1 MSNMKIIAIGMFAAA
16 LSASPAAAQDASS
29 LWYVH
34 GGLTRLSL
42 ADKIKLNFAGA
53 PVPGAG
59 IHTKPSYTPTIQ
71 AGRFIGQ
78 HVAIALTVGLP
89 PHIDIQGRGALQP
102 FGKLAE
108 TTYGPAVLSLQY
120 HPVRTGPVQPYV
132 GAGAAYMII
141 FSTKDAAFQ
150 NVHIANDLAPALEG
164 GTDVMIGRS
173 IGFFVDAKKAFLRTT
188 ATGTFGG
195 APVVG
200 KVRLDPWAFTGGIS
214 VHF

>member
-1 MSNMKIIAIGMFAAA
+1 MFTTKTLAIGMFAAA
-16 LSASPAAAQDASS
+16 LYASPAAAQEAPTN
-29 LWYVH
+29 WYVH

-42 ADKIKLNFAGA
+42 ADEIKLNFAGA
-53 PVPGAG
+53 PVPGAD
-59 IHTKPSYTPTIQ
+59 IHTKPSYTPTVQ
-71 AGRFIGQ
+71 VGRYVG
-78 HVAIALTVGLP
+78 HNVAVSLTVGLP
-89 PHIDIQGRGALQP
+89 PHIEIQGRGTLQP

-108 TTYGPAVLSLQY
+108 TTYGPCVLTLQY
-120 HPVRTGPVQPYV
+120 HPVRTGPIQPYI

-150 NVHIANDLAPALEG
+150 NVRIANDLAPALEA
-164 GTDVMIGRS
+164 GTDIMIGRRV
-173 IGFFVDAKKAFLRTT
+173 GLFVDAKKAFLRTT

-200 KVRLDPWAFTGGIS
+200 KVRLDPWAFTAGVS

>member
-1 MSNMKIIAIGMFAAA
+1 MLNMKIPAIAMLAAA
-16 LSASPAAAQDASS
+16 FAASPAAAQEASS
-29 LWYVH
+29 EWYVH

-42 ADKIKLNFAGA
+42 ADAIKLDFAGA

-59 IHTKPSYTPTIQ
+59 IHTKPSYTPTVQ
-71 AGRFIGQ
+71 VGRFVAT
-78 HVAIALTVGLP
+78 HVAVSLTVGLP
-89 PHIDIQGRGALQP
+89 PHIDIQGRGTLQP

-120 HPVRTGPVQPYV
+120 HPLRKGPVQPYV

-150 NVHIANDLAPALEG
+150 NVRIANDLGPAIEG
-164 GTDVMIGRS
+164 GTDIMISRR
-173 IGFFVDAKKAFLRTT
+173 IGVFLDAKKAFLRTT
-188 ATGTFGG
+188 ARGTFGG

-200 KVRLDPWAFTGGIS
+200 KVRLDPLALTAGLT